1 MVDGQV
7 YVELTCI
14 YWLPD
19 QPPGPGL
26 AAAAANSAELPAGQT
41 GSACRYLPVWP
52 RLGQEGQTWSS
63 REILERQNH
72 TGRSCIKLQNYPER
86 IPIYLCVYTMRQ
98 QAVDRRVPQELLQ
111 QLSLRFLL
119 AFFTNGGQ
127 TLNANMQTRPSHC
140 GIPMEVTDW
149 CLSAFG
155 WRRRA
160 LRVTLNA
167 RLTPTT
173 PGAAK

>member
-1 MVDGQV
+1 VVDGQV
-7 YVELTCI
+7 YGYVELTCI

-63 REILERQNH
+63 REILEGQNH

-86 IPIYLCVYTMRQ
+86 NSIHLCVYTMRQ
-98 QAVDRRVPQELLQ
+98 QAVDRRVPQGLLQ
-111 QLSLRFLL
+111 QLSLRCLL

-140 GIPMEVTDW
+140 GIPM
-149 CLSAFG
+149 
-155 WRRRA
+155 
-160 LRVTLNA
+160 
-167 RLTPTT
+167 
-173 PGAAK
+173 